1 MVAVSTMLPAGYGR
15 KVRAEW
21 TIAPDT
27 PGSVTN
33 IFPIADIGRG
43 DEWGSSLGGVT
54 VSLGQN
60 VLLASDGMRIFATP
74 NTTAGAQLLTALDSS
89 GDSYIE
95 LEVPNG
101 ETYTLSPNWTAAA
114 KTYINWLDSTVG
126 ATIKRVSDGL
136 IQDFS
141 DSVRADANAADL
153 CIVRVKERPI

>member
-1 MVAVSTMLPAGYGR
+1 MPAVSTMLPAGYGR

-21 TIAPDT
+21 TIVPSDPST
-27 PGSVTN
+27 VGNV
-33 IFPIADIGRG
+33 FPIDDIGRG
-43 DEWGSSLGGVT
+43 NEWGSSLGGVT

-74 NTTAGAQLLTALDSS
+74 NTTAGAQLLTALDTS

-101 ETYTLSPNWTAAA
+101 ETYTLSKHWSAATS
-114 KTYINWLDSTVG
+114 TYINWLDSTTG
-126 ATIKRVSDGL
+126 AAIKKVSDGTVV
-136 IQDFS
+136 DFS

-153 CIVRVKERPI
+153 CIVRVKESPA

>member
-1 MVAVSTMLPAGYGR
+1 MPAVSTMLPAGYGR

-33 IFPIADIGRG
+33 IFPIDDIGRG
-43 DEWGSSLGGVT
+43 NEWGSSLGGVT

-74 NTTAGAQLLTALDSS
+74 NNTAGAQLLTALDTS

-101 ETYTLSPNWTAAA
+101 ETYILSKHWTVGA
-114 KTYINWLDSTVG
+114 KTYLNWLDSTTG
-126 ATIKRVSDGL
+126 AAIKKVSNGEVV
-136 IQDFS
+136 DFS
-141 DSVRADANAADL
+141 ESVRADANAADL
-153 CIVRVKERPI
+153 CIVRVKESPA

>member
-1 MVAVSTMLPAGYGR
+1 MPAVSTMLPAGYGR

-33 IFPIADIGRG
+33 IFPISDIGRA

-54 VSLGQN
+54 TTMGN
-60 VLLASDGMRIFATP
+60 NILLASDGMRFFVSP
-74 NTTAGAQLLTALDSS
+74 NNTGGDQLLTAIDSS
-89 GDSYIE
+89 GDQYVE
-95 LEVPNG
+95 LEIPNG

-114 KTYINWLDSTVG
+114 KTYINWLDSTGG

>member
-101 ETYTLSPNWTAAA
+101 ETYCHQTGQPQPKPTLTGWTARLGQQS
-114 KTYINWLDSTVG
+114 KEFQTVLYKIL
-126 ATIKRVSDGL
+126 ATVCVQTQTQQTSAL
-136 IQDFS
+136 S
-141 DSVRADANAADL
+141 
-153 CIVRVKERPI
+153 E

>member
-1 MVAVSTMLPAGYGR
+1 MPAVSTMLPAGYGR

-60 VLLASDGMRIFATP
+60 VLLASDGMRIFSTP
-74 NTTAGAQLLTALDSS
+74 NTTSGAQLLTALDNS
-89 GDSYIE
+89 GDQYIE
-95 LEVPNG
+95 LEIPNG
-101 ETYTLSPNWTAAA
+101 ETYTLSPHWSAAA
-114 KTYINWLDSTVG
+114 KTYINWLDSTAG
-126 ATIKRVSDGL
+126 ASIRMVSDGL
-136 IQDFS
+136 VKDFS
-141 DSVRADANAADL
+141 LTVREEANDADL
-153 CIVRVKERPI
+153 CIVRVKELPI